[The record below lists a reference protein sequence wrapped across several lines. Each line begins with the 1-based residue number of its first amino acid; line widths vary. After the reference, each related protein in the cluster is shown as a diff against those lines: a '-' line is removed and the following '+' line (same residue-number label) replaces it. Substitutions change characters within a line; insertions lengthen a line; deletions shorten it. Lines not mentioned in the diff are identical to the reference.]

1 MYRVKGGTRMSEMKG
16 CAEFAK
22 YDAMPTED
30 LQEIL
35 RKHAHD
41 ELQVQMDM
49 EELYYIMEVLA
60 DRRYDTPEQAAKET
74 EEAYA
79 TFRKHYMP
87 KGKQEGRTKEI
98 QFPNRVFRTIAAVL
112 AIVLVLAVGTSVTAK
127 AFHVD
132 IWGKFATWTK
142 EIFQFTNSS
151 QGTTVPNPEKEYN
164 AELKS
169 LQEAL
174 AEEKVTERIV
184 PTWMPE
190 GYISKDLSVIHSPR
204 VLNIS
209 ATYEKNDEK
218 LIIKICQTSGVQAPQ
233 VEKNDDFLELY
244 VVDGVE
250 YYIFS
255 NTENLQ
261 AAWSIGEF
269 ECIIGG
275 KITLE
280 EMKRMIDS
288 IK

>member
-1 MYRVKGGTRMSEMKG
+1 MSELNKR
-16 CAEFAK
+16 AEFSY
-22 YDAMPTED
+22 YDSMTTEE

-41 ELQVQMDM
+41 ELETEPDTD
-49 EELYYIMEVLA
+49 ELYYIMEVLA
-60 DRRYDTPEQAAKET
+60 RRREEEDPQAFRSD
-74 EEAYA
+74 EEALA
-79 TFRKHYMP
+79 DFRKNYMP
-87 KGKQEGRTKEI
+87 KAEQTGRTNVVR
-98 QFPNRVFRTIAAVL
+98 FPNRAFRVAAAML
-112 AIVLVLAVGTSVTAK
+112 AIVLVLAVGTSVTAQ

-142 EIFQFTNSS
+142 EIFQFADMP
-151 QGTTVPNPEKEYN
+151 QGTTAPNPEQEYN

-169 LQEAL
+169 LQDAL
-174 AEEKVTERIV
+174 NDNELTEKLA

-190 GYISKDLSVIHSPR
+190 GYKSKDLKSMISPR

-209 ATYEKNDEK
+209 AIYEKNETELVINIRQTIGVPAAKVEKNDE
-218 LIIKICQTSGVQAPQ
+218 L
-233 VEKNDDFLELY
+233 LEIH

-255 NTENLQ
+255 NTETMK

-269 ECIIGG
+269 ECIITG

-280 EMKRMIDS
+280 EMKKMIDS